1 MSTTEARRRYFRAPW
16 GWTLWILTVAAG
28 GGAAIGFAVS
38 GALWVRLLLGGV
50 LLVTVA
56 FSVRGYSVRDGQVLV
71 HRVGW
76 ATRLDLANLHRI
88 EHAPGIMR
96 GSIRTFG
103 TGGLFGF
110 VGHFRND
117 ALGSYR
123 AYATKRDHAVV
134 LHMADGPVVV
144 TPEAPDAFVE
154 AVTAERD
161 ART

>member
-38 GALWVRLLLGGV
+38 GVLWVRLLVGSL

-56 FSVRGYSVRDGQVLV
+56 FSVRGYTVQEGQVLV

-76 ATRLDLANLHRI
+76 ATRLDLAGLRAV
-88 EHAPGIMR
+88 EQAPSVLR
-96 GSIRTFG
+96 DSIRTFG

-134 LHMADGPVVV
+134 LRLADGPVVV
-144 TPEAPDAFVE
+144 TPEDPDAFVE

-161 ART
+161 ARA